1 MHMGTQAEA
10 AARAGVAARLAEA
23 EVIRVEVQAKE
34 QAAATAAAA
43 LFAAQVSLLKSLSH
57 PIALYNPS

>member
-1 MHMGTQAEA
+1 M
-10 AARAGVAARLAEA
+10 AARLAEA

-34 QAAATAAAA
+34 QAAAAAAAA
-43 LFAAQVSLLKSLSH
+43 LFAAQVSLRKAH